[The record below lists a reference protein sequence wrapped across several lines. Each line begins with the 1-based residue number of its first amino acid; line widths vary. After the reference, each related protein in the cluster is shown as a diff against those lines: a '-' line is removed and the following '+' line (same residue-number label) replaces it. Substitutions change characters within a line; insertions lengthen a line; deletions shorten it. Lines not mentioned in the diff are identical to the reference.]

1 MTADDDGA
9 DDRAEFDLRDD
20 GLGSDPARGMWG
32 IYAVG
37 VWAIAFFSP
46 ILVGFVVLAVGG
58 DAVAASAASTPI
70 VGILLASGTVWATRK
85 LDIPLAGIGWRRPE
99 RIVRD
104 SLLAVGVAVAV
115 IGVDVL
121 NSIVLDALGS
131 STDTLAPFRGF
142 LGSPFLVAMLILGAV
157 AAAPFGEEMYFR
169 GLLLSMFDVRMRRW
183 VAIVVAAVLFTV
195 AHYTTLAAWAPLF
208 AFALMLGWLRMRT
221 GSLYAPILA
230 HILNNAVTITVL
242 LGGWV

>member
-1 MTADDDGA
+1 MPEKGPEDDPL
-9 DDRAEFDLRDD
+9 RFDLRDD

-32 IYAVG
+32 IYAVV

-46 ILVGFVVLAVGG
+46 IVVGLVVLAAGG
-58 DAVAASAASTPI
+58 DAVTASAASTPI
-70 VGILLASGTVWATRK
+70 VGVLLASGTVWATRR
-85 LDIPLAGIGWRRPE
+85 LHIPLASIGWRRPE
-99 RIVRD
+99 RVLRD
-104 SLLAVGVAVAV
+104 SLLAVGVAVVV
-115 IGVDVL
+115 IGVDILNTAVL
-121 NSIVLDALGS
+121 TALGA
-131 STDTLAPFRGF
+131 STDTLAPFRDF
-142 LGSPFLVAMLILGAV
+142 LGSPFLVVMLVLGAV

-208 AFALMLGWLRMRT
+208 AFALMLGWLRLRT

-230 HILNNAVTITVL
+230 HALNNAVTIAVL